1 MLQPRHSVAI
11 LLLCATPQL
20 ARAQQ
25 PAPVGGTQLQQAISG
40 PSNSNRRVQVFT
52 ESFSGAVRGPFM
64 LNLDSGTT
72 YSIYADIISDT
83 VTLALTVTP
92 RSGGAPVVFDRNMFR
107 NRTGQFFVAPTTTTY
122 RVEAA
127 AYGGRDEFQVRIYRE
142 PTSMAAPVCPAGTP
156 AAECQATAPKRGFH
170 VTPFAVIM
178 TVGFLPL
185 LFTAMMRGGKSF

>member
-1 MLQPRHSVAI
+1 MLGVA
-11 LLLCATPQL
+11 LPA
-20 ARAQQ
+20 AAQQ
-25 PAPVGGTQLQQAISG
+25 PAAAPVGGAQLQQAISG
-40 PSNSNRRVQVFT
+40 PSNSNRRVQVFS
-52 ESFSGAVRGPFM
+52 ESFSGTVRGPFM

-72 YSIYADIISDT
+72 YSIYSDIVSDT

-92 RSGGAPVVFDRNMFR
+92 RSGGTPVVFDRNMFR
-107 NRTGQFFVAPTTTTY
+107 NRTGQFFVAPMSTTY
-122 RVEAA
+122 RIEAA
-127 AYGGRDEFQVRIYRE
+127 AYGGRDDFQVRIYRE
-142 PTSMAAPVCPAGTP
+142 PTNLAAPVCPAGTP